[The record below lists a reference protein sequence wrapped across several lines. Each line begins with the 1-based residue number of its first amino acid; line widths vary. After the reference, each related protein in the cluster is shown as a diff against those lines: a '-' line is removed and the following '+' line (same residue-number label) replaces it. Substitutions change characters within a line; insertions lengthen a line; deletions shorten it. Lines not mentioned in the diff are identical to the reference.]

1 MSSGEKFPSKRIA
14 FSPHVLD
21 VLELVV
27 DVLRRVAQEHVL
39 RPAAAAHH
47 ERHAVDLAETAPPS
61 DAAAHAISARVD
73 VLETT
78 GSDVYAHLLLEGAEG
93 NGLKLARG
101 ATAPE
106 EPAAIDRTEIVA
118 RLDAASPVREGEPA
132 RLWVDASKLH
142 LFDAETGLRLGGADG

>member
-1 MSSGEKFPSKRIA
+1 
-14 FSPHVLD
+14 
-21 VLELVV
+21 V

-101 ATAPE
+101 ATARE

-118 RLDAASPVREGEPA
+118 RLDAAIPVREGEPA

-142 LFDAETGLRLGGADG
+142 LCDAETGLRLGGADG